1 MENFI
6 VSARKYRPARFEDVI
21 GQPQVTQTLKN
32 AIRNNQLAQAFLF
45 CGPRG
50 VGKTTCARI
59 LAKVINCEKN
69 SKEIEAC
76 NECESCK
83 SFNQNA
89 TFNVHELDAASN
101 NSVED
106 IRALIEQVRYAPQAG
121 KKKIYIIDEVHMLSN
136 QAFNAFLKTLEE
148 PPPYAIF
155 ILATTEKHKIIPT
168 ILSRCQ
174 IFDFN
179 RIRTED
185 TADYLLN
192 ISRKEEIKT
201 EPDALHIIA
210 QKSDGALRDALSM
223 FDRISIFTDRNITYQ
238 AVLTNL
244 NILDYDYF
252 FRFTDYFLQES
263 ITDCL
268 LTYNEILAKGFEGD
282 NFLSGLASH
291 IRNLLVSKDNETLQL
306 LETSANL
313 RNRYTEQAAYTPVSF
328 LLNAINIINESE
340 IQYRTSRNKRLSVE
354 LALMKLCYLFRTVK
368 LVLTEEAID
377 ETKKKNEFTTIKK
390 EEVLKPIVT
399 SIISTEKEEKNKTIS
414 PTTTAAP
421 VKPIFAESSST
432 TSFKIPT
439 LSSLKAT
446 ATNEKL
452 EKTSEKPSEKII
464 GDELDEEKLK
474 YALSKY
480 IENLQA
486 EKKFSVSEILKIYP
500 PILENKNNI
509 LIVVGT
515 DSHKQLLLAEQ
526 ELMVDFLKKQLEKK
540 IINLT
545 VKVDA
550 ERSKVDNKKRPYT
563 PSEKFEH
570 MAKKNPLLK
579 QLRDNLKLEAD
590 F

>member
-21 GQPQVTQTLKN
+21 GQQQVTQTLKN

-59 LAKVINCEKN
+59 LAKVINCEN
-69 SKEIEAC
+69 ISKEIEAC

-106 IRALIEQVRYAPQAG
+106 IRALIEQVRYAPQTG

-185 TADYLLN
+185 TAEYLAN
-192 ISRKEEIKT
+192 IATKEEIKT
-201 EPDALHIIA
+201 ENDALHIIA

-223 FDRISIFTDRNITYQ
+223 FDRISVYTGGNITYQ
-238 AVLTNL
+238 SVLTNL

-291 IRNLLVSKDNETLQL
+291 LRSLLVSKDKETLQL
-306 LETSANL
+306 LETSINL
-313 RNRYTEQAAYTPVSF
+313 RNRYAEQSAYTPISF
-328 LLNAINIINESE
+328 LLNGLNIINESE
-340 IQYRTSRNKRLSVE
+340 IQYRTSRNKRLCVE
-354 LALMKLCYLFRTVK
+354 LAMMKLCYLFRTVK
-368 LVLTEEAID
+368 SIQSGEILQEN
-377 ETKKKNEFTTIKK
+377 KKKTEPTIIKK
-390 EEVLKPIVT
+390 EEISKVISSQ
-399 SIISTEKEEKNKTIS
+399 SILTEKEEKYNSGSQELSSAIKT
-414 PTTTAAP
+414 T
-421 VKPIFAESSST
+421 FAGTSSGT
-432 TSFKIPT
+432 GFKIPT
-439 LSSLKAT
+439 LNDLKAT
-446 ATNEKL
+446 VEKEKPENTSIKVTEKL
-452 EKTSEKPSEKII
+452 I

-474 YALSKY
+474 YAFSKY
-480 IENLQA
+480 LENLQA
-486 EKKFSVSEILKIYP
+486 AKNFSFSEILKIYP
-500 PILENKNNI
+500 PVLENNRTV

-515 DSHKQLLLAEQ
+515 QSHRQLLLD
-526 ELMVDFLKKQLEKK
+526 ELENMVAFLKNQLQKK
-540 IINLT
+540 IIDLT
-545 VKVDA
+545 IKVDA
-550 ERSKVDNKKRPYT
+550 ERAKADNKKRPYT

-570 MAKKNPLLK
+570 MAKKNPKLK
-579 QLRDNLKLEAD
+579 QLRDDLKLEAD

>member
-21 GQPQVTQTLKN
+21 GQQQVTQTLKN

-59 LAKVINCEKN
+59 LAKVINCEN
-69 SKEIEAC
+69 ISKEIEAC

-106 IRALIEQVRYAPQAG
+106 IRALIEQVRYAPQTG

-185 TADYLLN
+185 TAEYLAN
-192 ISRKEEIKT
+192 IATKEEIKT
-201 EPDALHIIA
+201 ENDALHIIA

-223 FDRISIFTDRNITYQ
+223 FDRISVYTGGNITYQ
-238 AVLTNL
+238 SVLTNL

-291 IRNLLVSKDNETLQL
+291 LRSLLVSKDKETLQL
-306 LETSANL
+306 LETSINL
-313 RNRYTEQAAYTPVSF
+313 RNRYAEQSAYTPISF
-328 LLNAINIINESE
+328 LLNGLNIINESE
-340 IQYRTSRNKRLSVE
+340 IQYRTSRNKRLCVE
-354 LALMKLCYLFRTVK
+354 LAMMKLCYLFRTVK
-368 LVLTEEAID
+368 SIQSGEILQEN
-377 ETKKKNEFTTIKK
+377 KKKTEPTIIKK
-390 EEVLKPIVT
+390 EEISKVISSQ
-399 SIISTEKEEKNKTIS
+399 SILTEKEEKYNSGSQELSSAIKT
-414 PTTTAAP
+414 T
-421 VKPIFAESSST
+421 FAGTSSGT
-432 TSFKIPT
+432 GFKIPT
-439 LSSLKAT
+439 LNDLKAT
-446 ATNEKL
+446 VEKEKPENTSIKVTEKL
-452 EKTSEKPSEKII
+452 I

-474 YALSKY
+474 YAFSKY
-480 IENLQA
+480 LENLQA
-486 EKKFSVSEILKIYP
+486 AKNFSVSEILKIYP
-500 PILENKNNI
+500 PVLENNRTV

-515 DSHKQLLLAEQ
+515 QSHRQLLLD
-526 ELMVDFLKKQLEKK
+526 ELENMVAFLKNQLQKK
-540 IINLT
+540 IIDLT
-545 VKVDA
+545 IKVDA
-550 ERSKVDNKKRPYT
+550 ERAKADNKKRPYT

-570 MAKKNPLLK
+570 MAKKNPKLK
-579 QLRDNLKLEAD
+579 QLRDDLKLEAD

>member
-59 LAKVINCEKN
+59 LAKVINCEN
-69 SKEIEAC
+69 ISKDIEAC

-106 IRALIEQVRYAPQAG
+106 IRALIEQVRYAPQTG

-174 IFDFN
+174 IFDFS

-185 TADYLLN
+185 TADYLAN
-192 ISRKEEIKT
+192 IAKKEEIKSET
-201 EPDALHIIA
+201 DALHIIA
-210 QKSDGALRDALSM
+210 QKSDGALRDALSI
-223 FDRISIFTDRNITYQ
+223 FDRISVFTGGNITYQ
-238 AVLTNL
+238 SVLTNL

-263 ITDCL
+263 VTDCL
-268 LTYNEILAKGFEGD
+268 LTYSEILANGFEGD

-291 IRNLLVSKDNETLQL
+291 IRSLLVSKDKVTLQL

-313 RNRYTEQAAYTPVSF
+313 RNRYAEQSAYTPVSF
-328 LLNAINIINESE
+328 LLNGLNIINEAE
-340 IQYRTSRNKRLSVE
+340 IQYRTSRNKRLCVE
-354 LALMKLCYLFRTVK
+354 LAMMKLCYLFRTVK
-368 LVLTEEAID
+368 FVQSGEQVVES
-377 ETKKKNEFTTIKK
+377 KKKTDDSTLKAEPTQSVSPTIST
-390 EEVLKPIVT
+390 V
-399 SIISTEKEEKNKTIS
+399 TEKEEKYKTVT
-414 PTTTAAP
+414 PTTNTTTKPTFTGAAG
-421 VKPIFAESSST
+421 KG
-432 TSFKIPT
+432 FKLPT
-439 LSSLKAT
+439 LNDIKAT
-446 ATNEKL
+446 VEQ
-452 EKTSEKPSEKII
+452 EKPEEVAIKNGTEKFI
-464 GDELDEEKLK
+464 GDELDEDKLK
-474 YALSKY
+474 FALSKY
-480 IENLQA
+480 LEKLQA
-486 EKKFSVSEILKIYP
+486 EKNFSVSEILKIYP
-500 PILENKNNI
+500 PALENKRTV

-515 DSHKQLLLAEQ
+515 QSHYQLLIDEREA
-526 ELMVDFLKKQLEKK
+526 MVNFLKQQLQKNK
-540 IINLT
+540 IDLT

-550 ERSKVDNKKRPYT
+550 ERAKVDNKKRPYT
-563 PSEKFEH
+563 PTEKFEH
-570 MAKKNPLLK
+570 MAKKNPLLR
-579 QLRDNLKLEAD
+579 QLKDDLKLETD